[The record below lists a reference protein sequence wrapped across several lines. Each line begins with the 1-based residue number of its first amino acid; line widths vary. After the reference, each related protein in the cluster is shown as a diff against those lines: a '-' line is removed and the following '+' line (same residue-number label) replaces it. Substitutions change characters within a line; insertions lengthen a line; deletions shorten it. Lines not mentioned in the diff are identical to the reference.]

1 MQGIYVKR
9 GVESTLERVFNNT
22 GRKFDTLEFAWT
34 GRTAGVCSKKI
45 NGVITAS
52 VIFPNIDET
61 VDVPKAVFN
70 ELIGYALHEL
80 GHVWFTDEESWD
92 LARENHGDFVSS
104 LINGLEDPR
113 IERKV
118 IDSGYAPNSQHLFEN
133 LVNAVLT
140 KDGYVKPDDLKN
152 VPFLLAIEGRRLNGY
167 PLVFDSI
174 VDQSPWASDLH
185 WALTSA
191 QRAKNTRE
199 IVGIAI
205 ELNKR
210 LQQHQEQQQQQQQQQ
225 QQSKQGK
232 QDGNQQGKSSDQQ
245 SDESNG
251 QPSGESSDGQP
262 DGQADGQSDKQTDGK
277 PSDKKQKKNGSSGK
291 GRDVEPTSFIQ
302 DRLAP
307 HQAQCDV
314 GSYPRPNVGKPV
326 YDELLFR

>member
-22 GRKFDTLEFAWT
+22 GRQFDTLEFAWT

-45 NGVITAS
+45 NGVITAN

-61 VDVPKAVFN
+61 VDIPKAVFN

-80 GHVWFTDEESWD
+80 GHVWFTDDEPWD

-118 IDSGYAPNSQHLFEN
+118 IDSGYAPNSQYLFEN
-133 LVNAVLT
+133 LTNAVLT

-174 VDQSPWASDLH
+174 VDQSPWASDLQ

-191 QRAKNTRE
+191 QRARNTRE

-210 LQQHQEQQQQQQQQQ
+210 LQQKQEQQQQQQQ

-232 QDGNQQGKSSDQQ
+232 QGKQDGNQQGKPSDQQ

-251 QPSGESSDGQP
+251 QPSGESSDGQ
-262 DGQADGQSDKQTDGK
+262 ASDKPSEPKQGK
-277 PSDKKQKKNGSSGK
+277 QGKQENGSNGK

-307 HQAQCDV
+307 HQAQCDID
-314 GSYPRPNVGKPV
+314 SRPRPNVGKPI
-326 YDELLFR
+326 YDEFIFQ

>member
-34 GRTAGVCSKKI
+34 GRTAGVCSKKV
-45 NGVITAS
+45 NGTITAS

-80 GHVWFTDEESWD
+80 GHVWFTDDESWD

-133 LVNAVLT
+133 LVNAVLN
-140 KDGYVKPDDLKN
+140 KDGYVKADDLKN

-210 LQQHQEQQQQQQQQQ
+210 LQQHQEQQQKQQQQ

-232 QDGNQQGKSSDQQ
+232 QDGNQQGKPSDQQ

-251 QPSGESSDGQP
+251 QPSGESSDGQAN
-262 DGQADGQSDKQTDGK
+262 DQSDNQADGK
-277 PSDKKQKKNGSSGK
+277 PSKQGKQKDGSSGIGK

-314 GSYPRPNVGKPV
+314 GSNPRPNVGKPV

>member
-1 MQGIYVKR
+1 MRGISVKR

-22 GRKFDTLEFAWT
+22 GRRFDTLDFAWT
-34 GRTAGVCSKKI
+34 GRTAGVCSKKN

-61 VDVPKAVFN
+61 ADVPKSVFN

-92 LARENHGDFVSS
+92 FARENHGDFVSS

-185 WALTSA
+185 WALTLA

-199 IVGIAI
+199 IVRIAI

-210 LQQHQEQQQQQQQQQ
+210 LQQQQEQQQQQQKQKQQQ
-225 QQSKQGK
+225 Q
-232 QDGNQQGKSSDQQ
+232 
-245 SDESNG
+245 E
-251 QPSGESSDGQP
+251 
-262 DGQADGQSDKQTDGK
+262 
-277 PSDKKQKKNGSSGK
+277 
-291 GRDVEPTSFIQ
+291 
-302 DRLAP
+302 AP
-307 HQAQCDV
+307 F
-314 GSYPRPNVGKPV
+314 NVV
-326 YDELLFR
+326 I

>member
-22 GRKFDTLEFAWT
+22 GRQFDTLEFAWT
-34 GRTAGVCSKKI
+34 GRTAGVCSKKV
-45 NGVITAS
+45 NGTITAS

-80 GHVWFTDEESWD
+80 GHVWFTDEEPWD

-118 IDSGYAPNSQHLFEN
+118 IDSGYAPNSQYLFEN

-140 KDGYVKPDDLKN
+140 KDGYVKPDDLQN

-210 LQQHQEQQQQQQQQQ
+210 LQQHQEQQQQQQQ
-225 QQSKQGK
+225 SKQGE
-232 QDGNQQGKSSDQQ
+232 SSGEQSGQQ
-245 SDESNG
+245 SG
-251 QPSGESSDGQP
+251 QPSGESSDESSGESS
-262 DGQADGQSDKQTDGK
+262 DGQDGDQADDK
-277 PSDKKQKKNGSSGK
+277 PSKQGKQKNGSSGK

-314 GSYPRPNVGKPV
+314 GSYPRPNVGKPI
-326 YDELLFR
+326 YDEFIFQ

>member
-1 MQGIYVKR
+1 MRGISVKR

-22 GRKFDTLEFAWT
+22 GRRFDTLDFAWT
-34 GRTAGVCSKKI
+34 GRTAGVCSKKN

-61 VDVPKAVFN
+61 ADVPKSVFN

-133 LVNAVLT
+133 LTNAVLT
-140 KDGYVKPDDLKN
+140 KDGYVKADDLKN

-174 VDQSPWASDLH
+174 VDESPWASDLH

-210 LQQHQEQQQQQQQQQ
+210 LQQKQEQQQQQ
-225 QQSKQGK
+225 QQSKQSK
-232 QDGNQQGKSSDQQ
+232 QDGNQQGKPSDQQ

-251 QPSGESSDGQP
+251 QPSGESSDGQAS
-262 DGQADGQSDKQTDGK
+262 DQSDDQADGK
-277 PSDKKQKKNGSSGK
+277 PSKQGKQKNGSSGK

-314 GSYPRPNVGKPV
+314 GSYPRPNVGKPI
-326 YDELLFR
+326 YDEFIFQ

>member
-22 GRKFDTLEFAWT
+22 GRQFDTLEFAWT

-80 GHVWFTDEESWD
+80 GHVWFTDEEPWD

-118 IDSGYAPNSQHLFEN
+118 IDSGYAPNSQYLFEN

-210 LQQHQEQQQQQQQQQ
+210 LQQHQEQQQQQQQQ
-225 QQSKQGK
+225 SKQGK
-232 QDGNQQGKSSDQQ
+232 QGEQDGNQQGKSSDQQ

-251 QPSGESSDGQP
+251 QPSGESSDESS
-262 DGQADGQSDKQTDGK
+262 DGQDGSQADDKPSKQGKQDKQ
-277 PSDKKQKKNGSSGK
+277 KNGSSGK

-314 GSYPRPNVGKPV
+314 GSYPRPNVGKPI
-326 YDELLFR
+326 YDEFIFQ

>member
-1 MQGIYVKR
+1 MQGINVKR

-34 GRTAGVCSKKI
+34 GRTAGVCSKKVNGAI
-45 NGVITAS
+45 NAN

-61 VDVPKAVFN
+61 VDVPKSVFN

-92 LARENHGDFVSS
+92 LARDNHGEFVGR

-133 LVNAVLT
+133 LINAVLT
-140 KDGYVKPDDLKN
+140 KDGYVKADDLKN

-174 VDQSPWASDLH
+174 VDESPWAVDLR

-210 LQQHQEQQQQQQQQQ
+210 LQQKQEQQQQQQQG
-225 QQSKQGK
+225 KQD
-232 QDGNQQGKSSDQQ
+232 QDGNQQGKPSGEQ

-251 QPSGESSDGQP
+251 QPSDEPSDGQ
-262 DGQADGQSDKQTDGK
+262 SSGK
-277 PSDKKQKKNGSSGK
+277 PSEAKQGKQDKQDKQENGSSGK

-314 GSYPRPNVGKPV
+314 GSYPRPNVGKPY
-326 YDELLFR
+326 YDELTFR

>member
-1 MQGIYVKR
+1 MQGINVKR

-22 GRKFDTLEFAWT
+22 GRRFDTLEFSWT
-34 GRTAGVCSKKI
+34 GRTAGVCSKKVNGAI
-45 NGVITAS
+45 NAN

-61 VDVPKAVFN
+61 VDVPKSVFN

-80 GHVWFTDEESWD
+80 GHVWFTDDEPWD

-133 LVNAVLT
+133 LTNAVLT
-140 KDGYVKPDDLKN
+140 KDGYVKADDLKN

-174 VDQSPWASDLH
+174 VDESPWASDLH

-210 LQQHQEQQQQQQQQQ
+210 LQQKQEQQQQQQQ

-232 QDGNQQGKSSDQQ
+232 QGGNQQGKPSDQQ

-251 QPSGESSDGQP
+251 QPSGESSDGQAS
-262 DGQADGQSDKQTDGK
+262 DQSDDQADGK
-277 PSDKKQKKNGSSGK
+277 PSKQGKQKNGSSGAGK

-314 GSYPRPNVGKPV
+314 GSYPRPNVGKPY
-326 YDELLFR
+326 YDELTFR

>member
-1 MQGIYVKR
+1 MRGISVKR

-22 GRKFDTLEFAWT
+22 GRRFDTLDFAWT
-34 GRTAGVCSKKI
+34 GRTAGVCSKKN

-61 VDVPKAVFN
+61 ADVPKSVFN

-140 KDGYVKPDDLKN
+140 KDGYVKPDDLQN

-185 WALTSA
+185 WALTLA

-199 IVGIAI
+199 IVRIAI

-210 LQQHQEQQQQQQQQQ
+210 LQQHQEQQQKQQQKQKQQQQQQ
-225 QQSKQGK
+225 QGKPSGEQS
-232 QDGNQQGKSSDQQ
+232 
-245 SDESNG
+245 G

-262 DGQADGQSDKQTDGK
+262 NGQPNGQADGQSDKQADGK
-277 PSDKKQKKNGSSGK
+277 PSDKKQKKNGSSGAGK

-314 GSYPRPNVGKPV
+314 GSYPRPNVGKPI
-326 YDELLFR
+326 YDEFIFQ